1 MPLEDVA
8 MGVVAG
14 AAFLREAPDSA
25 AEGAATRRPIELL
38 KLARNW
44 REIGAKLAPDWRP
57 IGPPWL
63 QPVASFYGANETA
76 MPQIPCF
83 SLAVT
88 GILSAFPWIL
98 Q

>member
-44 REIGAKLAPDWRP
+44 REIGARLARHGCSRLRHFMGQMKRQCRRFP
-57 IGPPWL
+57 
-63 QPVASFYGANETA
+63 ASVL
-76 MPQIPCF
+76 P
-83 SLAVT
+83 
-88 GILSAFPWIL
+88 
-98 Q
+98 

>member
-44 REIGAKLAPDWRP
+44 REIGAKLAPDWP
-57 IGPPWL
+57 AM
-63 QPVASFYGANETA
+63 VAAG
-76 MPQIPCF
+76 C
-83 SLAVT
+83 V
-88 GILSAFPWIL
+88 ILWDK
-98 Q
+98 